1 MSSVGRNANR
11 FNNLRAVIQN
21 ATVASTTTQEQLKS
35 VLVTTADQQRSVTKR
50 LEDTEALVQ
59 GLRSELQALK
69 MEFQSQ
75 KAEVQSN
82 KLEVVTQK
90 ADIQTLKADIAVLKA
105 NA

>member
-35 VLVTTADQQRSVTKR
+35 VLVTTSDQQRSVTKR
-50 LEDTEALVQ
+50 LEETEALVQ
-59 GLRSELQALK
+59 SLRSELQALK

-75 KAEVQSN
+75 KVEVQSN

-90 ADIQTLKADIAVLKA
+90 ADIQTLKTDIAVLKA